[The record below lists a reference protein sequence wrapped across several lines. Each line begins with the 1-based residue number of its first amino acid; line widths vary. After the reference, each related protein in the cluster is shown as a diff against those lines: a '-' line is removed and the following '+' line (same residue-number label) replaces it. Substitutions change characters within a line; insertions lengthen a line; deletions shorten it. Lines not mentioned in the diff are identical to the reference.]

1 MIGRASREKG
11 KRGER
16 EAAAEL
22 GAILGVDA
30 RRGVQYQGG
39 PDSPDVVLPGVPI
52 HVEAKRTERLS
63 LWAAI
68 EQAKADAPAGHVPC
82 VWHKANRK
90 GSVVIVET
98 DNLWAFAYAVVMSR
112 KWFDATENVALD
124 ARRSR
129 VTADEAESV
138 QGGVT
143 GLEGQKTRPQ

>member
-1 MIGRASREKG
+1 MGRMSRQKG

-39 PDSPDVVLPGVPI
+39 PDSPDVVLDGVPI

-68 EQAKADAPAGHVPC
+68 EQAKADAPAGKVPM
-82 VWHKANRK
+82 VWHKANRR

-98 DNLWAFAYAVVMSR
+98 ERLWEFVHAVWLSR
-112 KWFDATENVALD
+112 QRGPDEPASETREN
-124 ARRSR
+124 
-129 VTADEAESV
+129 
-138 QGGVT
+138 
-143 GLEGQKTRPQ
+143 P